1 MGQTILT
8 AEQQEALGIIAKQ
21 DDISSIFYLSGG
33 TALAEF
39 YLGHRY
45 SDDLDFFTDQE
56 DFPQL
61 TIEKTIRNIQQ
72 AIKAESIDYRK
83 IYDRRLFFLKKADG
97 ELKIEFTYYPFT
109 RLEAG
114 QNKDGLTID
123 SLKDI
128 AANKWMALVD
138 RIEPKDFVD
147 LYFIIKNGF
156 TLEEIQKLVE
166 KKFHFHFD
174 PITMGSEL
182 AKVGTITTLPR
193 MIKPLPL
200 EELKSFYAEEARK
213 LKPSIF
219 E

>member
-72 AIKAESIDYRK
+72 AIKAESIGYRK

>member
-8 AEQQEALGIIAKQ
+8 AEQQKALNIIAQ
-21 DDISSIFYLSGG
+21 QADISSVFYLSGG

-45 SDDLDFFTDQE
+45 SDDLDFFTDQK

-61 TIEKTIRNIQQ
+61 TVEKTIQDIQQ
-72 AIKAESIDYRK
+72 AVEAESIEYRK
-83 IYDRRLFFLKKADG
+83 IYDRHIFFLKKGDG
-97 ELKIEFTYYPFT
+97 ELKIEFTYYPFA
-109 RLEAG
+109 RLEVG
-114 QNKDGLTID
+114 QNHQGLIID

-128 AANKWMALVD
+128 AANKWMALID

-147 LYFIIKNGF
+147 LYFIIKTGL

-174 PITMGSEL
+174 PIMVGSEL
-182 AKVGTITTLPR
+182 AKIGSINTLPR
-193 MIKPLPL
+193 MIKPISID
-200 EELKSFYAEEARK
+200 ELKNFYTNEAKK
-213 LKPSIF
+213 LKSNIF